1 VDTADRIAFAGLIIA
16 LIAAILP
23 LLWGSVQWLIS
34 LQSSRAVQDK
44 ELESQRGELDLIQ
57 KYMAARVRADLQ
69 MGIDLADLKRAVRE
83 LERRTAILERE

>member
-1 VDTADRIAFAGLIIA
+1 MDTADRIAFAGLIIA
-16 LIAAILP
+16 PIAAILP